1 MFTELE
7 DLNGKSTEEAIRI
20 IENNLRANFEELKF
34 ILTHLDSSNII
45 EIDINKTNIYEGE

>member
-20 IENNLRANFEELKF
+20 MENFLRANFEELKY

-45 EIDINKTNIYEGE
+45 EIDIKKTNIYEGE

>member
-20 IENNLRANFEELKF
+20 MENFLRGNFEELKF

-45 EIDINKTNIYEGE
+45 EIDIKKTNIYEGE